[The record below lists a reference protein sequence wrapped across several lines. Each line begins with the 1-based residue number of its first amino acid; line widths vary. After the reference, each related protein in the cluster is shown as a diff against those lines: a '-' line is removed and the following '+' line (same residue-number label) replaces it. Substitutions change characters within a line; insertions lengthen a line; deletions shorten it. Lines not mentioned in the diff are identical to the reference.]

1 MALLLEPSTASCIEL
16 DFGSTAGDAVLVA
29 GMLAIPA
36 VAIPLVARFAKRH
49 PSRALARGG
58 RRQRGDWIFR
68 LGLAISGI
76 GVLGFTGAL
85 IVGIVDPDQCD
96 NAGGALAFLSV
107 LLALVGALLIGGG
120 WAYAVRANW
129 VVLAT
134 IAVLDVWIF
143 YIFVAVSTAEQVHG
157 LLLLA
162 FAIHGGCI
170 SVAASWSYKAR
181 DLGPIERAKAG
192 EAGRG
197 LAAVWVFLASY
208 STLAL
213 FREENGIF
221 ETAAGSAVTG
231 ALTLGALAVTMGS
244 GFTKYAEAINAP
256 PPPEP

>member
-1 MALLLEPSTASCIEL
+1 MALLLEPSTASCIEF
-16 DFGSTAGDAVLVA
+16 DFGSTVGDAVLVA

-129 VVLAT
+129 LVLAT

-143 YIFVAVSTAEQVHG
+143 YIFVVISTAEQVQG

-192 EAGRG
+192 EAGRT

-208 STLAL
+208 SSLAS

-221 ETAAGSAVTG
+221 DTAAGSAVTG